1 MTALLER
8 ELRDLLAEQ
17 LDVLELGLT
26 LVRCEFALSD
36 PPLRTRG
43 WIDILARDRHGLWVI
58 IELKRATSTSREAL
72 HEVAKYAELLQRDK
86 QVAPDRIRA
95 LIVSTDWR
103 ELLVPV
109 SNMARDWSHDL
120 RGYRLQV
127 HDDGTLS
134 AERVAML
141 PSSPEQYITAVHGM
155 YFYASSK
162 DRDRGWKHIQRI
174 AAEIGVPNLLAA
186 DFERVSAKDSVIVH
200 YGLYLGVGTVEW
212 GSALSDTPEVDGYG
226 AEYPAEYEA
235 LREINARV
243 RCIEVESA
251 YPGVLGTLLGNTNW
265 EITGYRGTGAFALGN
280 GAYEERDWLQMLAGH
295 DRGDGQVKYI
305 GSANPRITRRWH
317 SFVDQAMTSLG
328 GNPEW
333 EMLVRAWLER
343 VAEQPG
349 DIDVVLWIYNP
360 CDLIQTVIYGWP
372 DELTLWE
379 PRIKAVARFPDGSH
393 SVAEGRLCANSTGG
407 APGFH
412 HYVHEVYRDPA
423 SWMAT
428 RYGGTTW
435 MTDLDLVRRLGLRYM
450 MFEIVSDHPG
460 PPAPEDERGLWL
472 VEDGQ
477 AIRYSSD
484 APEFAM
490 AWQLNTYGGEF
501 VTLRDFLTTYRH
513 EVNTLRIE
521 YLGGTDGRR

>member
-8 ELRDLLAEQ
+8 ELRDLLAKQ
-17 LDVLELGLT
+17 LDVLEPGLT

-58 IELKRATSTSREAL
+58 IELKRAASTSREAL

-86 QVAPDRIRA
+86 QLAPDRIRA

-120 RGYRLQV
+120 RGYKLQV
-127 HDDGTLS
+127 YDDRTLS
-134 AERVAML
+134 AERVALL
-141 PSSPEQYITAVHGM
+141 PPSPEQYVTPVHGL
-155 YFYASSK
+155 YLYASPQ
-162 DRDRGWKHIQRI
+162 DRDGGWKHIRQI
-174 AAEIGVPNLLAA
+174 ASEIGAPNLLAA
-186 DFERVSAKDSVIVH
+186 DFERVSAKDSVIAH
-200 YGLYLGVGTVEW
+200 YGLYLGIGTVEW
-212 GSALSDTPEVDGYG
+212 GSALSAFPEVDGYG
-226 AEYPAEYEA
+226 SEHPAEYEA
-235 LREINARV
+235 LSAINARA
-243 RCIEVESA
+243 RCVGVESA
-251 YPGVLGTLLGNTNW
+251 YPGILGTLLGNPNW
-265 EITGYRGTGAFALGN
+265 EITGYRGTGAFAPDN
-280 GAYEERDWLQMLAGH
+280 GAYEERDWLQMLNGH
-295 DRGDGQVKYI
+295 DRGDGHCKYI
-305 GSANPRITRRWH
+305 GSANPRITSRWR

-333 EMLVRAWLER
+333 KLLVRAWLER
-343 VAEQPG
+343 VAEQSG

-372 DELTLWE
+372 DELAQWE
-379 PRIKAVARFPDGSH
+379 PRIKAVAHFPDGSR
-393 SVAEGRLCANSTGG
+393 SIVQGMLCANSTGG

-412 HYVHEVYRDPA
+412 HYAHEVYRDPV
-423 SWMAT
+423 SWMTT

-435 MTDLDLVRRLGLRYM
+435 ISDLDLVRRLGLRYM
-450 MFEIVSDHPG
+450 MLEIASDHPG

-477 AIRYSSD
+477 AARYSSND
-484 APEFAM
+484 PEFFM
-490 AWQLNTYGGEF
+490 TWRLNTYGGKL
-501 VTLRDFLTTYRH
+501 VTLREFLTMYRY

-521 YLGGTDGRR
+521 YLNVIDVRR

>member
-1 MTALLER
+1 MTALLEH

-17 LDVLELGLT
+17 LDVLEPGLT

-43 WIDILARDRHGLWVI
+43 WIDILARDRHSLWVI
-58 IELKRATSTSREAL
+58 IELKRSTSTSREAL
-72 HEVAKYAELLQRDK
+72 HEVAKYTELLQRDK

-120 RGYRLQV
+120 RGYELQV
-127 HDDGTLS
+127 YNDRTLG

-141 PSSPEQYITAVHGM
+141 PSSPEQYVTPVHGT
-155 YFYASSK
+155 YLYASPQ
-162 DRDRGWKHIQRI
+162 DRDRGWKHIQQI
-174 AAEIGVPNLLAA
+174 ASKIGAPNLLAA
-186 DFERVSAKDSVIVH
+186 DFERVSAKDGVSAH

-212 GSALSDTPEVDGYG
+212 GSALSDSPEVDGYG
-226 AEYPAEYEA
+226 AEHPAEYEA
-235 LREINARV
+235 RSEINARV
-243 RCIEVESA
+243 RCVEVGLA
-251 YPGVLGTLLGNTNW
+251 YPGVLGTFLGDPNW

-280 GAYEERDWLQMLAGH
+280 GAYEERDWLQMLLGH
-295 DRGDGQVKYI
+295 DRGDGHFKYI
-305 GSANPRITRRWH
+305 GSANPRITGRWH

-343 VAEQPG
+343 VAGQPG
-349 DIDVVLWIYNP
+349 DIDVFLWIYNP

-372 DELTLWE
+372 DELAQWE
-379 PRIKAVARFPDGSH
+379 PRIKAVAWFPDGSR
-393 SVAEGRLCANSTGG
+393 SVAEGRLWTNSTGG

-412 HYVHEVYRDPA
+412 HYAHEVYRDPV
-423 SWMAT
+423 SWMTT

-435 MTDLDLVRRLGLRYM
+435 VSDLDLVRRLGLRYM
-450 MFEIVSDHPG
+450 MFEITSDHPG
-460 PPAPEDERGLWL
+460 PPSPEDERGLWL

-477 AIRYSSD
+477 ATRHSSHD
-484 APEFAM
+484 PEFYM
-490 AWQLNTYGGEF
+490 AWRLNTYGGKLVPLREF
-501 VTLRDFLTTYRH
+501 LATYRY
-513 EVNTLRIE
+513 EVNTIRSE
-521 YLGGTDGRR
+521 YLNVMDVRR